1 MIHQFGFQ
9 GMEKALHRRMLA
21 SLTLTGS
28 QQFPLRLMLGEPLL
42 VGTGGILA
50 AAIGVV
56 HQARQR
62 PAPLERHVQGRP
74 RQLLRHLL
82 VHRPANHL
90 AGEEVEHD
98 GQVQPALAV

>member
-1 MIHQFGFQ
+1 V
-9 GMEKALHRRMLA
+9 
-21 SLTLTGS
+21 
-28 QQFPLRLMLGEPLL
+28 LGEPLL

-56 HQARQR
+56 HQAGQR
-62 PAPLERHVQGRP
+62 RWSAMSR

-90 AGEEVEHD
+90 AGEEHD